1 MTLVRR
7 IAVLPPL
14 LIAGIVSVWWLDHT
28 PPAGERPIVPIHS
41 SAPQTELVVEESGSL
56 SLAREGKQ
64 PLSTPPATPSAA
76 TANSGDEPR
85 AAETPPA
92 PLTLA
97 LPDMPADTVD
107 RLSWAADVLSQDK
120 PPPRVAFDFTPEEP
134 VTPEVESITLFNPE
148 YGLRGFLKQQWLSQR
163 FGLQGGL
170 GLNDD
175 RLVETGDGLRDDI
188 AVGMGIILTF

>member
-1 MTLVRR
+1 MTRIR
-7 IAVLPPL
+7 YIAVLPPL
-14 LIAGIVSVWWLDHT
+14 LVAGIAGAWWLDHR
-28 PPAGERPIVPIHS
+28 PPTGERPVAPVHS
-41 SAPQTELVVEESGSL
+41 PAPQAPLAVEKPASL
-56 SLAREGKQ
+56 TLAREGKQ
-64 PLSTPPATPSAA
+64 PLSMQPATPPPGV
-76 TANSGDEPR
+76 ANSSEEPR
-85 AAETPPA
+85 KDETAAA
-92 PLTLA
+92 RLKLA
-97 LPDMPADTVD
+97 LPDMPVDAVD
-107 RLSWAADVLSQDK
+107 RLSWAADILSQDE
-120 PPPRVAFDFTPEEP
+120 PPRVAFDLTPEEP